1 MNGEERGLVVGRGG
15 AVALNQIWGRE
26 LDKPLAVPLST

>member
-15 AVALNQIWGRE
+15 TVVLNQIWERE
-26 LDKPLAVPLST
+26 LDKPPLST